1 MSTLGRS
8 RCRWAVLVVVGLF
21 SLSSS
26 PPRRRSALR
35 VVVEPAMPSFGPLV
49 SSFGPLVLSFGP
61 LCLRLAH
68 PDVLRPFVLSCG
80 RLCRHSAVPGCC
92 DLGQWRRGT
101 RGGRK
106 RATTSVVAR
115 SRYAPAGPPI
125 AWVPP
130 LVLPTP
136 PRYPPL
142 SGPTSLSGGEGH
154 RGA

>member
-8 RCRWAVLVVVGLF
+8 LCRWAVLVVVGPF
-21 SLSSS
+21 SSSSS
-26 PPRRRSALR
+26 PPRRRSAHR
-35 VVVEPAMPSFGPLV
+35 IVVEPAMPSFGPLV
-49 SSFGPLVLSFGP
+49 SSFGPL
-61 LCLRLAH
+61 CLQLAH
-68 PDVLRPFVLSCG
+68 PDVLRPFVLSCVVIQPFPAIATLVSGGEG
-80 RLCRHSAVPGCC
+80 RGEGENEPRP
-92 DLGQWRRGT
+92 
-101 RGGRK
+101 
-106 RATTSVVAR
+106 
-115 SRYAPAGPPI
+115 YAPAGPPI